1 MKQCLVFVIAF
12 QLLLTS
18 VLGYA
23 HLASQPHE
31 PYEAPHIHTDKA
43 MFGSVISDAINSG
56 VLGDEHGTE
65 NHDRTEC
72 HSHLFSFVL
81 PPLFDKLMARTPELS
96 LSREPQSV
104 GIVHAPPVPPP
115 TT

>member
-12 QLLLTS
+12 QLLVTS

-23 HLASQPHE
+23 HLASEPHE
-31 PYEAPHIHTDKA
+31 PYEGPHIHADKS
-43 MFGSVISDAINSG
+43 MFGSVESADS
-56 VLGDEHGTE
+56 EC
-65 NHDRTEC
+65 HDRAEC

-81 PPLFDKLMARTPELS
+81 PPFFDKPVVRNPELS
-96 LSREPQSV
+96 FSIEPQAV

-115 TT
+115 TV